1 VVDEQ
6 ELEDGAL
13 RLDGGTES
21 VRTTMPSVTGV
32 AQAGSSLREPSTS
45 TRHIRHAATESMPGW

>member
-1 VVDEQ
+1 MEGV
-6 ELEDGAL
+6 
-13 RLDGGTES
+13 ES